1 MENSNNPT
9 ERKCT
14 PLSTIEEAAF
24 NYHKGDFKAFKMWVE
39 THKRDHGR
47 FTLND
52 AYQVREEVKRCIME
66 EHKTMLAALDFQFD
80 GIVDKYEA
88 FEMTSS

>member
-24 NYHKGDFKAFKMWVE
+24 NYHKGDFKAFKMWIE

-52 AYQVREEVKRCIME
+52 AYQVRQEVKRLIME
-66 EHKTMLAALDFQFD
+66 EHKTMISALDFQLD
-80 GIVDKYEA
+80 GEITPYET
-88 FEMTSS
+88 FEMKSS